1 MNAKQQTRIRLV
13 LAGVVLICGVS
24 LMALVYLIINK
35 PVAEVK
41 PSIVVS
47 TPSPVAVPVMNTQN
61 MLLRRDRSIARYT
74 PYNVANPYRWEGTF
88 SSQTSLTVYTTSN
101 AAVRSVGGGTNGSAF
116 ALATT
121 SHSSQRGIQQG
132 AIPVT
137 TFVAMASSRQ
147 VAAPEAGE
155 APQMAHLASYDP
167 RRAPGPPDLGGDDL
181 PGDHQLVETP
191 VGEGG
196 WIMILFALMYLCSVY
211 AAGIKSEE

>member
-61 MLLRRDRSIARYT
+61 MLLRRDRSITRYT
-74 PYNVANPYRWEGTF
+74 PYNAANPYRWGAS
-88 SSQTSLTVYTTSN
+88 SSQTPLKVYTTSSG
-101 AAVRSVGGGTNGSAF
+101 AVYSVSGGTNGSAF
-116 ALATT
+116 TLATT
-121 SHSSQRGIQQG
+121 SHSSQRGIQQQ
-132 AIPVT
+132 ASIPVT

-147 VAAPEAGE
+147 VAAPETGE